1 MAAPVPACEGVHMW
15 LLFLQA
21 AFAACPATSGDLVAS
36 VEAAEAA
43 FAALDVAAFRAATNK
58 VTAEANCLADSASRP
73 VVARLHRI
81 EGLRAFVDGD
91 TARADQAFAAARA
104 IEPAYTFPEA
114 LVPEGHPVRVR
125 YTALSPQPGGST
137 ALPSPTSGYLTLDAR
152 SSRDRPADRPALLQ
166 VVGDDGGVRAS
177 AYLWPGDPPPSYDS
191 AAAVAVAPPPVPP
204 TATKD
209 PTPRERKGPNL
220 PLAVAA
226 GASLAVA
233 GGTMGLAAGS
243 HAAYYAEDARPA
255 DLDGLRARTNGLYL
269 TSVGTGV
276 LGVGLG
282 VGAVLAGR
290 W

>member
-1 MAAPVPACEGVHMW
+1 MW

-21 AFAACPATSGDLVAS
+21 AFAGCPATTGDLVAS

-43 FAALDVAAFRAATNK
+43 FGALDVAAFRAATNK

-91 TARADQAFAAARA
+91 AARADQAFAAARA
-104 IEPAYTFPEA
+104 IEPAYVFPEA

-125 YTALSPQPGGST
+125 YTALTPQAGSTT

-152 SSRDRPADRPALLQ
+152 SSRDLPADRPTLLQ
-166 VVGDDGGVRAS
+166 VVGDDGAVRAS
-177 AYLWPGDPPPSYDS
+177 AYLWPGDPPPVY
-191 AAAVAVAPPPVPP
+191 AASAVATGAPPPPTDPVPP
-204 TATKD
+204 PTTTKA
-209 PTPRERKGPNL
+209 RKGPNL

-243 HAAYYAEDARPA
+243 HAAYYADDARPA
-255 DLDGLRARTNGLYL
+255 ELDGLRARTNGLYL

>member
-1 MAAPVPACEGVHMW
+1 MW

-36 VEAAEAA
+36 VEVAEAA
-43 FAALDVAAFRAATNK
+43 FGALDVAAFRAATNK

-104 IEPAYTFPEA
+104 IEPAYVFPEA
-114 LVPEGHPVRVR
+114 LVPDGHPVRVR
-125 YTALSPQPGGST
+125 YTALPPQPGGTT
-137 ALPSPTSGYLTLDAR
+137 ALPSPTSGYLTVDAR
-152 SSRDRPADRPALLQ
+152 TSRDRPADRPTLLQ
-166 VVGDDGGVRAS
+166 VVGDDGGVRTS
-177 AYLWPGDPPPSYDS
+177 TYLWPGDPLPAYPAS
-191 AAAVAVAPPPVPP
+191 AVATGTSPPP
-204 TATKD
+204 TD
-209 PTPRERKGPNL
+209 TPRQAPRTAERKGPNL

-233 GGTMGLAAGS
+233 GGTMGLAASS
-243 HAAYYAEDARPA
+243 HAAYYADDARPA
-255 DLDGLRARTNGLYL
+255 ELEGLRARTNTFYL